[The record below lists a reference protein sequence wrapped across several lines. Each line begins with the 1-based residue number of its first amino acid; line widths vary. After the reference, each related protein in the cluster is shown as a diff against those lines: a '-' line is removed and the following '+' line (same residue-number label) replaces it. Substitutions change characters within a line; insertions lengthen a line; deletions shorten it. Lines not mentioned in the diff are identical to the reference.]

1 MDQAQRSGFKK
12 SSIQS
17 IIELKLNKWVETI
30 TDEPLRQR
38 ILNDCIVT
46 GGAITSMLLGQMPN
60 DYDVYFRSQNV
71 ALDVVNYYIKS
82 LVRTE
87 KVSNI
92 AAIAEPDGSISVR
105 IKSAGVAFG
114 EQDFSNYEYFEFGDP
129 ARLAEYFKNP
139 KMNQPIPYNP
149 VAISSNA
156 ITLFEGIQII
166 TRFTGD
172 PERIHT
178 NFDFVHC
185 TNYYTKSTGVVYNQP
200 ALESTLTKELRYIG
214 SKFPICSLF
223 RIRKFVAR
231 GWTITA
237 GEVFKIAYDVSKLDL
252 NDRAVLE
259 QQLIGVD
266 QAYFGEVI
274 RILNEELDRPLDRT
288 YLFELVSRVFD
299 RTPGE

>member
-1 MDQAQRSGFKK
+1 MEQTRSGFKK

-17 IIELKLNKWVETI
+17 IIELKLKQWVETI
-30 TDEPLRQR
+30 TDEPLRDR
-38 ILNDCIVT
+38 ILHDCIVT

-60 DYDVYFRSQNV
+60 DYDVYFKSQNV
-71 ALDVVNYYIKS
+71 AIDVVNYYIKA
-82 LVRTE
+82 LVKTE
-87 KVSNI
+87 KVSDI
-92 AAIAEPDGSISVR
+92 SAVAETDGSVSVR

-139 KMNQPIPYNP
+139 KMNQPIPYHP

-156 ITLFEGIQII
+156 ITLFDGIQII

-185 TNYYTKSTGVVYNQP
+185 TNYYTNQTGVVYNQP
-200 ALESTLTKELRYIG
+200 ALEATLTKELRYVG

-237 GEVFKIAYDVSKLDL
+237 GEVFKIAFDVSKLDL
-252 NDRAVLE
+252 TDRKVLE

-274 RILNEELDRPLDRT
+274 RILNKQSEKALDRT

-299 RTPGE
+299 KMPGE